1 MTEIISTPK
10 ISEIL
15 LEEFMNPLQISA
27 YRLAMDIH
35 VPASRILEILH
46 DKRKITADTSIRLGR
61 YFGVSDS
68 YFLNLQSDID
78 IRNEKLKREDEWGH
92 QKLITIIKRPVPK
105 PNEVNRRFKGKLYL
119 IMRTFLTILVSVML
133 LLISVSAWANRLEDG
148 IYEKKDADGRI
159 TAKMFVTVMSGYA
172 TQLDVLGRLNM
183 TSTSYIIALQA
194 LDDEGNVT
202 EELATNYSGKTPV
215 AGAGESGIRLTGEN
229 NRNAQ
234 DFNKEFTPEVFSTSF
249 GQQVEFDFREPGKA
263 NAYHC
268 SDALDGEYVLNPD
281 ATDNYPV
288 SAVVFAYEHAYN
300 FNSFLKSKDMAPDT
314 YKLLEEHRKPY
325 CGNYYNLEIKWK
337 DRMNVGNVT
346 AEKNMRIVMLNRE
359 NNYYFLF
366 VKKNYHGDPS
376 WVKETWREFTGTDDV
391 MVNAMYLHRH
401 MTLFAPEIVKDPY
414 VYLRRMGSATRK
426 GPDGKIVTTHTFWV
440 MSFNGKL
447 MRLGRALVSDDG
459 ALRFYK
465 EMGRGAIKGEAVR
478 VRQTPDTNGKILGEF
493 NTGYPLTVL
502 GFVEQTGDHSY
513 NFAWAKVQLDNGAT
527 GYVRCSWTTA
537 PPVMCTGSISAG

>member
-119 IMRTFLTILVSVML
+119 IMRTFLTILVSVLL
-133 LLISVSAWANRLEDG
+133 LLISVSAWAMRPEEG

-159 TAKMFVTVMSGYA
+159 TARMFVIVMSGYA
-172 TQLDVLGRLNM
+172 TKLDVLGRLNM
-183 TSTSYIIALQA
+183 TDTGYIIALQA
-194 LDDEGNVT
+194 LDGEGNVT
-202 EELATNYSGKTPV
+202 EELASNYSQKTPV
-215 AGAGESGIRLTGEN
+215 VGAGESGIRLTGEN
-229 NRNAQ
+229 IRNAQ

-263 NAYHC
+263 GAHHC

-281 ATDNYPV
+281 ATGDYPV

-366 VKKNYHGDPS
+366 VKKNYHGHPS

-527 GYVRCSWTTA
+527 GYVY
-537 PPVMCTGSISAG
+537 GKYISGVDTPLN

>member
-513 NFAWAKVQLDNGAT
+513 NFAWAKVQ
-527 GYVRCSWTTA
+527 RCSWTTA

>member
-1 MTEIISTPK
+1 M
-10 ISEIL
+10 
-15 LEEFMNPLQISA
+15 
-27 YRLAMDIH
+27 
-35 VPASRILEILH
+35 
-46 DKRKITADTSIRLGR
+46 KR
-61 YFGVSDS
+61 
-68 YFLNLQSDID
+68 
-78 IRNEKLKREDEWGH
+78 
-92 QKLITIIKRPVPK
+92 
-105 PNEVNRRFKGKLYL
+105 
-119 IMRTFLTILVSVML
+119 MRTLTILVSVLL
-133 LLISVSAWANRLEDG
+133 LLISVSAWAMRPEEG

-159 TAKMFVTVMSGYA
+159 TARMFVIVMSGYA
-172 TQLDVLGRLNM
+172 TKLDVLGRLNM
-183 TSTSYIIALQA
+183 TDTGYIIALQA
-194 LDDEGNVT
+194 LDGESNVT
-202 EELATNYSGKTPV
+202 EELASNYSQKTPV
-215 AGAGESGIRLTGEN
+215 VGAGESGIRLTGEN
-229 NRNAQ
+229 IRNAQ

-263 NAYHC
+263 GAHHC

-281 ATDNYPV
+281 ATGDYPV
-288 SAVVFAYEHAYN
+288 SAVVFAYEDAYN
-300 FNSFLKSKDMAPDT
+300 FNSFLKSKDMASNT
-314 YKLLEEHRKPY
+314 FKLLEEHRQPY
-325 CGNYYNLEIKWK
+325 YGNYYNLKIS
-337 DRMNVGNVT
+337 RPGQMNVGNVT
-346 AEKNMRIVMLNRE
+346 AEKNLRIVMMNRE

-440 MSFNGKL
+440 MSFNDKL
-447 MRLGRALVSDDG
+447 MRLGSALVSDDG
-459 ALRFYK
+459 TIRFHK

-513 NFAWAKVQLDNGAT
+513 NFVWAKVRLDNGAT
-527 GYVRCSWTTA
+527 GYVY
-537 PPVMCTGSISAG
+537 GKYISGVDTPLN

>member
-15 LEEFMNPLQISA
+15 LEEFMN
-27 YRLAMDIH
+27 
-35 VPASRILEILH
+35 
-46 DKRKITADTSIRLGR
+46 
-61 YFGVSDS
+61 
-68 YFLNLQSDID
+68 
-78 IRNEKLKREDEWGH
+78 

-281 ATDNYPV
+281 EQTITRFRL
-288 SAVVFAYEHAYN
+288 SCLH
-300 FNSFLKSKDMAPDT
+300 
-314 YKLLEEHRKPY
+314 
-325 CGNYYNLEIKWK
+325 
-337 DRMNVGNVT
+337 MN
-346 AEKNMRIVMLNRE
+346 
-359 NNYYFLF
+359 
-366 VKKNYHGDPS
+366 
-376 WVKETWREFTGTDDV
+376 
-391 MVNAMYLHRH
+391 
-401 MTLFAPEIVKDPY
+401 
-414 VYLRRMGSATRK
+414 TRT
-426 GPDGKIVTTHTFWV
+426 I
-440 MSFNGKL
+440 
-447 MRLGRALVSDDG
+447 
-459 ALRFYK
+459 
-465 EMGRGAIKGEAVR
+465 
-478 VRQTPDTNGKILGEF
+478 
-493 NTGYPLTVL
+493 LTV
-502 GFVEQTGDHSY
+502 F
-513 NFAWAKVQLDNGAT
+513 
-527 GYVRCSWTTA
+527 
-537 PPVMCTGSISAG
+537 